1 MINFLNQN
9 DRENISKICDMDFS
23 LIENKISN
31 LSNFGNEKHVVT
43 DMDIFGFHLVRTLI
57 AYRVEDLM
65 IKKHKFKKDKHYDK
79 FIKNGVIVFND
90 ANFNDTQIQNLL
102 RKILFTKKLKYSAS
116 KMVDK
121 KVKYD
126 IQHGLHLDTFH
137 TAVKC
142 FQYENNVRKENGP
155 FSYVIGS
162 NIPTFNK
169 LNFLFKKSVKRT
181 NKIKNGLTREKNHE
195 EWTPSFRI
203 SSATST
209 EKESNKILEDHG
221 FNKETLIEGNKGTL
235 IIANVCGLHR
245 KFPCQPNFIRKTKRW
260 NFHRRNPFNLEEYYD
275 FTI

>member
-1 MINFLNQN
+1 MIFLFLKERGVIKSMINFLNQN

-116 KMVDK
+116 KMVEK
-121 KVKYD
+121 KVK
-126 IQHGLHLDTFH
+126 
-137 TAVKC
+137 
-142 FQYENNVRKENGP
+142 
-155 FSYVIGS
+155 YVIGS